1 MKLLHITGI
10 VPDLM
15 NYPSSNYVHRSLTLQ
30 KFQAI
35 VFFFFF
41 GANTGA
47 AHPLL
52 ESNTLKKI
60 ISKDSYG
67 KRETVER
74 ENGGPS
80 IQVTDTDCHI
90 QLGYLNAGGAVT
102 IEVWWTSQKS
112 SQCSILADWGS
123 LDHSRLL
130 YSTT

>member
-1 MKLLHITGI
+1 MKLLHIIGI
-10 VPDLM
+10 LPDLT
-15 NYPSSNYVHRSLTLQ
+15 NYPGSNYVHRFFTLQ
-30 KFQAI
+30 QFQAI
-35 VFFFFF
+35 VFF
-41 GANTGA
+41 GANTGP

-67 KRETVER
+67 KRERVER
-74 ENGGPS
+74 ENRGPS